1 MDDNIIHI
9 DGEVKVPKKK
19 KGGKRTG
26 AGRKT
31 RAEKLSN
38 YDRAIKMLDDSI
50 EMTLQTLINGLQDED
65 VAVRIKC
72 AETLLK
78 KTLPDKKRSEITGKD
93 GGAIAITPADVRS
106 AITDIDEMII
116 ENRERKLIGEGE

>member
-1 MDDNIIHI
+1 MKENVIHM
-9 DGEVKVPKKK
+9 DGEVKIPKK

-50 EMTLQTLINGLQDED
+50 EMTLQTLIDGLGAKDP
-65 VAVRIKC
+65 VLRIKC
-72 AETLLK
+72 AEILLK

-93 GGAIAITPADVRS
+93 GGAIAITPADVRA
-106 AITDIDEMII
+106 AITEVEGMVL
-116 ENRERKLIGEGE
+116 ENREKSLIEENE